1 MATGMPTLMDFNFG
15 AQRERI
21 KAQNQMNFE
30 QEFLEHIQTEA
41 YKVSPNLS
49 WDGANLS
56 FTPGVKPFSK
66 EGLWNEYKRKAESYK
81 PPLKVD
87 VMRFEQELWPMYSA
101 AANSKF
107 QEQLGTL
114 QMMGIPEEKWEDLYR
129 KNPEYGAALR
139 SSIQNETDPAK
150 VQAMS
155 SYIPE
160 AEGEG
165 LVESMVENP
174 LAYGGAGLLSFGVGK
189 GLTGMLK
196 KAKFKGAGTLRTA
209 LGQGLPMLG
218 ASFTGDLAGMLG
230 ASDFEQ
236 DVAQTLGTGGAA
248 AYYGITGASNM
259 LRDNLAGGLVTT
271 DDMAKLKQRAQ
282 ALGINEVD
290 GRSTADARTKIDNQK
305 LKSSIVNKVQGQ
317 NYRTSSALLKA
328 ANIKPKGGSAGLAK
342 SGLSKLGGKMS
353 LGLGL
358 LTTAQ
363 LLNLAKGLFDSDD
376 RKPFESPLMPQQIN
390 PYREIP
396 LPEKGGK

>member
-15 AQRERI
+15 AQRDKL
-21 KAQNQMNFE
+21 KAQNQMKFE
-30 QEFLEHIQTEA
+30 QAFLEYIQNQA
-41 YKVSPNLS
+41 YEVSPNLS

-56 FTPGVKPFSK
+56 FDPGVKPFNK
-66 EGLWNEYKRKAESYK
+66 EGLWNAYKRKAESFK

-87 VMRFEQELWPMYSA
+87 VMKFEQELWPMYSA
-101 AANSKF
+101 TANSKF

-129 KNPEYGAALR
+129 KNPEYGATLR
-139 SSIQNETDPAK
+139 SAIQNETDPAK

-174 LAYGGAGLLSFGVGK
+174 LAFGGAGLLSFGVGK

-218 ASFTGDLAGMLG
+218 ASDY
-230 ASDFEQ
+230 EQ
-236 DVAQTLGTGGAA
+236 DIAQALGTGGAA
-248 AYYGITGASNM
+248 AYYGTTGVSNV
-259 LRDNLAGGLVTT
+259 LRDKLAGGLVTT

-305 LKSSIVNKVQGQ
+305 LKSSIANKVQGQ
-317 NYRTSSALLKA
+317 KYRTSSALLKA
-328 ANIKPKGGSAGLAK
+328 ANIKPKGGATSLSKA
-342 SGLSKLGGKMS
+342 GLSKLGGKTS
-353 LGLGL
+353 IGLGL
-358 LTTAQ
+358 LTALQ
-363 LLNLAKGLFDSDD
+363 LANLAKGLYQSDD
-376 RKPFESPLMPQQIN
+376 RKPFESVLMPQQAN
-390 PYREIP
+390 PYRKVE
-396 LPEKGGK
+396 LPEEGDK